1 MVLLAII
8 PLYYWYMLQP
18 FYKKL
23 GKESRRVAELL
34 SQLPKSVDVNGK
46 QSVLNSSVADQFVVG
61 MLCFCLHLFLLTAAW
76 VSWSCCIT

>member
-1 MVLLAII
+1 MIAGLHLLQIIVLAVLLAII

-46 QSVLNSSVADQFVVG
+46 QAVLSP
-61 MLCFCLHLFLLTAAW
+61 L
-76 VSWSCCIT
+76 

>member
-1 MVLLAII
+1 MIAGLHLLQIIVLVVLLAII

-46 QSVLNSSVADQFVVG
+46 PAVLSP
-61 MLCFCLHLFLLTAAW
+61 L
-76 VSWSCCIT
+76 